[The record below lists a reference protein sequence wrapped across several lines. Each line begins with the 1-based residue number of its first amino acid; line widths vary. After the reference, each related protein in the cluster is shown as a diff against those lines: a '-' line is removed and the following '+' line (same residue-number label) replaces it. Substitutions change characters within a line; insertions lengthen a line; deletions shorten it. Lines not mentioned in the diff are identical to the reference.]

1 MSSDG
6 WISLAVILAVF
17 IGLQRRRGAPADL
30 LFLGGLVLVTLLGVI
45 EPAQALL
52 GFANPAV
59 ITIGA
64 LFVVASGLRNTG
76 GLDLLGHRV
85 LGQARDE
92 HQALRRLA
100 LPVVGLSAVMNN
112 TPIVAMLV
120 PIAVDWCRKRG
131 VSPSR
136 MLIPISYLA
145 ILGGTCT
152 LIGTST
158 NLLIN
163 GMLITANE
171 APLHFFEIGYVGI
184 PCALLGSAYLLLF
197 ARKVLP
203 NRTDLIEQLG
213 EHRREYL
220 VELLV
225 QPECRLIGQS
235 VEQAGLRHLQ
245 GLFLIEIDRDGEI
258 VTPVTPEDMIHVGD
272 RLVFTGIVTTI
283 VELEMIPGLVPAA
296 DLAYEVQPGSA
307 HQRHLTEAVLSNTS
321 PLIGETVRDAKFR
334 QRYNAAIVAI
344 HRNGKRLTG
353 KIGDVKFEGGDTLL
367 LQTRSEFVRMF
378 RHNPDF
384 HLVSS
389 VEGSQ
394 ARRHDRVWVA
404 VGLLGLLVAWL
415 SIGSLLPEST
425 TGTSYWAALASPDT
439 PPIAAIAVAGLMVVA
454 RCLSMA
460 EARSSIDL
468 QVLITIGAALGLGKA
483 LTESKAVD
491 TIAQTL
497 VAGVGTD
504 HPYLLLLL
512 VYLLTLVFT
521 EMITNAAVAALMFP
535 LAVAVAAEGG
545 VSPRPFVMA
554 IAIAASSSFVTPIGY
569 QTNLMV
575 MGPGGYHPRDFLK
588 AGAPLVVIVMTTA
601 MLLIPLFWPFIAA
614 GT

>member
-6 WISLAVILAVF
+6 WISLGVILAVF
-17 IGLQRRRGAPADL
+17 LGLQRRRGAPADL
-30 LFLGGLVLVTLLGVI
+30 LFLGGLVIVTLLGI
-45 EPAQALL
+45 ISPGQALE

-76 GLDLLGHRV
+76 ALDMLGHQV

-92 HQALRRLA
+92 QQALRRLA
-100 LPVVGLSAVMNN
+100 FPIVGLSAVMNN

-136 MLIPISYLA
+136 LLIPISYLA
-145 ILGGTCT
+145 ILGGVCT

-163 GMLITANE
+163 GMLFTSKQ
-171 APLHFFEIGYVGI
+171 PTLSFFEIGYVGI
-184 PCALLGSAYLLLF
+184 PCAVLGSAYLLLF
-197 ARKVLP
+197 SGKVLP

-225 QPECRLIGQS
+225 QPECRLIGQT

-245 GLFLIEIDRDGEI
+245 GLFLIEIDRDGEFI
-258 VTPVTPEDMIHVGD
+258 TPVAPEDMIHVGD

-283 VELEMIPGLVPAA
+283 VELEKIPGLVPAA
-296 DLAYEVQPGSA
+296 DLAYEVHPGA
-307 HQRHLTEAVLSNTS
+307 GHQRHLTEAVLSNTS
-321 PLIGETVRDAKFR
+321 PLIGETVRGAKFR

-344 HRNGKRLTG
+344 HRNGKRLTS
-353 KIGDVKFEGGDTLL
+353 KVGDVKLEAGDTLL
-367 LQTRSEFVRMF
+367 LQTRTEFVKDF
-378 RHNPDF
+378 RHSPDF

-394 ARRHDRVWVA
+394 TRRHDRVWVA
-404 VGLLGLLVAWL
+404 VVLLALLVAWL
-415 SIGSLLPEST
+415 SLGTLLLNAD
-425 TGTSYWAALASPDT
+425 WAGPIIKNLARAGR
-439 PPIAAIAVAGLMVVA
+439 PPIVAIAIAGLMIVT
-454 RCLSMA
+454 RCISVS
-460 EARSSIDL
+460 EARTSIDL
-468 QVLITIGAALGLGKA
+468 QVLITIGAALGLGSA

-491 TIAQTL
+491 TIASGL
-497 VAGVGTD
+497 VEFVGTD
-504 HPYLLLLL
+504 RPFLLLL
-512 VYLLTLVFT
+512 VIYLLTLVFT

-535 LAVAVAAEGG
+535 LALAVASEGQI
-545 VSPRPFVMA
+545 SPRPLVMA

-588 AGAPLVVIVMTTA
+588 AGFPLVLIVMVTA
-601 MLLIPLFWPFIAA
+601 LVLIPVIWPFQVAP
-614 GT
+614 